1 MEKAVFFVN
10 LRVMEFQDRIGALND
25 LFRSRHR
32 VVLITHIRPD
42 GDAVGSQS
50 ALYHFLKNKPNIES
64 LTAIRQ
70 AVPKTIEFIAGDIPF
85 VDPMDSEAV
94 ISAADLI
101 VVTDMNELSR
111 GGEVETYVRRS
122 TAAKVLIDHHIYPDS
137 EAFDLVFSSPESS
150 SACELLYYILKDLP
164 GVDGDATVLPSDALS
179 CLMAGMTTDTNNFAN
194 SATPDTFAMASELI
208 AAGVDRD
215 AIIEQLYNRYRE
227 NRLRAIAHILGGEQ
241 LFIREDGLAVL
252 SVSAELWHSF
262 GLEDGELEGMV
273 NLPLSIDKVKI
284 CVYLRESKDSSE
296 VRVSIRAKRGYSA
309 NKIAKTYFN
318 GGGHLLA
325 SGGKLSIPQDVADFK
340 AAIAF
345 AKTIEL

>member
-10 LRVMEFQDRIGALND
+10 LQVMEFQDRIGALND
-25 LFRSRHR
+25 LFRGSHR

-50 ALYHFLKNKPNIES
+50 ALYHFLKIGSNIES
-64 LTAIRQ
+64 LTAVHQ
-70 AVPKTIEFIAGDIPF
+70 AVPKTIDFICGDIPF
-85 VDPMDSEAV
+85 VDPVDSEAA

-111 GGEVETYVRRS
+111 GGEIEPYVRRS
-122 TAAKVLIDHHIYPDS
+122 TAAKVLIDHHMYPDS

-150 SACELLYYILKDLP
+150 SACELLYYILKALP
-164 GVDGDATVLPSDALS
+164 GVDGDVAKLPPDALS

-194 SATPDTFAMASELI
+194 SATPSTFAMASELI

-227 NRLRAIAHILGGEQ
+227 NRLRAIAHILSNE

-262 GLEDGELEGMV
+262 GLEDGELEGLV
-273 NLPLSIDKVKI
+273 NLPLSIDKVKLCI
-284 CVYLRESKDSSE
+284 YLRESEDSTE

-309 NKIAKTYFN
+309 NRIAKTCFN

-325 SGGKLSIPQDVADFK
+325 SGGKLKLPQDMEDFG

>member
-10 LRVMEFQDRIGALND
+10 LRVMEFQNKIDALND
-25 LFRSRHR
+25 LFRGKRR

-42 GDAVGSQS
+42 GDALGSQS
-50 ALYHFLKNKPNIES
+50 ALYHFLKTKANIES
-64 LTAIRQ
+64 VTAVHQ
-70 AVPKTIEFIAGDIPF
+70 PAPKTIDFIIKDIPF
-85 VDPMDSEAV
+85 VDPVDSEAA
-94 ISAADLI
+94 ISDADLI

-111 GGEVETYVRRS
+111 GGEVEPYIRCS
-122 TAAKVLIDHHIYPDS
+122 TATKVLIDHHMSPDE

-150 SACELLYYILKDLP
+150 SACELLYYVLKVLP
-164 GVDGDATVLPSDALS
+164 EVDGDASKLPLGSLS

-194 SATPDTFAMASELI
+194 SATPSTFAMASELI

-215 AIIEQLYNRYRE
+215 SIIEQIYNRYRE
-227 NRLRAIAHILGGEQ
+227 NRLRAIAHILSNE

-252 SVSAELWHSF
+252 PVSAELWHSF

-284 CVYLRESKDSSE
+284 CIYLRESEGSSE

-309 NKIAKTYFN
+309 NRIAKTYFN

-325 SGGKLSIPQDVADFK
+325 SGGKLKLPQDMPDFEVAV
-340 AAIAF
+340 AF